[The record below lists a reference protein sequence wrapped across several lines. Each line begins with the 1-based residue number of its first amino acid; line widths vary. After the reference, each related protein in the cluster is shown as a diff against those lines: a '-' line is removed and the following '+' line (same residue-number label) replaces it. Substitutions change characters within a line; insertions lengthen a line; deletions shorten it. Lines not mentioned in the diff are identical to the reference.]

1 MNVLLAQSKPE
12 FDTLQNA
19 ERLKEIVEHN
29 HADIYVF
36 PELYLTGYLLRDDL
50 PSRAIS
56 VDSELFS
63 DICKLSQGKVIIFGF
78 PERAGTFVYNSAAV
92 VHDSK
97 IAIARKLH
105 LPNFGPF
112 EEKLY
117 FKEGSSPFVVDTEL
131 GRIGVQICYDAFFP
145 EVAKAQ
151 AMMGAEL
158 IVNISASPIT
168 SRAMFES
175 ILPARAIE
183 NTVFIAYVNWAGLQ
197 RTMEFWGGSALYS
210 PLGNR
215 LCKAPYFK
223 EHISICKF
231 ELEELSIARRIRPT
245 LRDTRPELVCKN
257 EEICK

>member
-1 MNVLLAQSKPE
+1 MKILLAQTKPE

-19 ERLKEIVEHN
+19 QRLKEIVESN
-29 HADIYVF
+29 RADIYVF

-56 VDSELFS
+56 ADSELFS
-63 DICKLSQGKVIIFGF
+63 EIRKLSQGKVIIFGF
-78 PERAGTFVYNSAAV
+78 PERAGTFIYNSAAV
-92 VHDSK
+92 VHESK
-97 IAIARKLH
+97 IDIARKLH

-117 FKEGSSPFVVDTEL
+117 FKEGTEPFVIDTRFGKL
-131 GRIGVQICYDAFFP
+131 GVQICYDAFFP

-151 AMMGAEL
+151 ALMGAEL

-183 NTVFIAYVNWAGLQ
+183 NTVFFAYVNWAGLQ
-197 RTMEFWGGSALYS
+197 RTMEFWGGSMLYS
-210 PLGNR
+210 PLGKR
-215 LCKAPYFK
+215 LCKAPYF
-223 EHISICKF
+223 EETTLICEF
-231 ELEELSIARRIRPT
+231 EPVDLSLARRVRPT
-245 LRDTRPELVCKN
+245 LRDTRSELLCK
-257 EEICK
+257 KD